1 MKKRLI
7 ALLCA
12 CLMLCSLL
20 PLSAAADSA
29 IEKVLCTLS
38 SVPVAMND
46 SRDIYA
52 ATSTANCYIEDYYW
66 RRPSDGY
73 MIYQLF
79 GTENAEVTIT
89 LRAYDGW
96 YFADNVAVY
105 LNNSSAFYSIGE
117 GGKTLT
123 LTRTYTPELWAPN
136 IIKHPGTETVEEGEF
151 ASFVA
156 SATVTEKYIWYL
168 YDPNEDKS
176 YPADQVGTLFPGVSM
191 QENSEG
197 KCNFYNV
204 TAAMDGWQVYCVF
217 SGPGGEVKS
226 QKAGIKVKYETP
238 PPTATPEST
247 PEPTPEPAESP
258 APAEDEPE
266 QTPPPP
272 DHAHT
277 FTAQWQQSEA
287 LHWRECECGA
297 KTDEA
302 VHSLVW
308 EEKRE
313 ATKREP
319 GLKLGTCES
328 CGYVSEKEIEYDNA
342 NSILRYIILGLGGLV
357 LLTIVILV
365 IDSIAASRRR
375 RRRRKKRRR

>member
-1 MKKRLI
+1 MKRRI
-7 ALLCA
+7 ISLLCV
-12 CLMLCSLL
+12 LVMLISLL
-20 PLSAAADSA
+20 PLSASADNA

-38 SVPVAMND
+38 TIPVAMND

-52 ATSTANCYIEDYYW
+52 ATSTANCYIEDYHW
-66 RRPSDGY
+66 RRTSDGY

-79 GTENAEVTIT
+79 GRENVEVSIT

-96 YFADNVAVY
+96 YFSDSVAVY
-105 LNNSSAFYSIGE
+105 LNNSSAFFSLGE

-123 LTRTYTPELWAPN
+123 LTREYTPELWAPAV
-136 IIKHPGTETVEEGEF
+136 IKQPGNETVEEGEF

-156 SATVTEKYIWYL
+156 SATVTETYKWFL

-176 YPADQVGTLFPGVSM
+176 YPADQVSSLFEGVSM
-191 QENSEG
+191 QETQQG

-226 QKAGIKVKYETP
+226 QKASIKVKYETP
-238 PPTATPEST
+238 PPTET
-247 PEPTPEPAESP
+247 PEPTPEPAPVPEATAAPEAAAAPEESS
-258 APAEDEPE
+258 A
-266 QTPPPP
+266 P

-297 KTDEA
+297 KTDEG
-302 VHSLVW
+302 VHTMVW
-308 EEKRE
+308 EESRK

-319 GLKLGTCES
+319 GLKTGTCET
-328 CGYVSEKEIEYDNA
+328 CAFVSEKEVEYDNS

-375 RRRRKKRRR
+375 RRRRRKRRR